1 MPFQAGPAYPAGI
14 PPLDITNVIGV
25 RVSVTGR
32 SPLLP
37 LAAQKLTNVGVRQNL
52 ATTTSEHFRP
62 ASEDHPVTMSGLKPV
77 YDLFDHYRA
86 TATLML
92 RNRIPGG

>member
-1 MPFQAGPAYPAGI
+1 M
-14 PPLDITNVIGV
+14 IGV

-37 LAAQKLTNVGVRQNL
+37 LAAQKMTNVDVTENL

-62 ASEDHPVTMSGLKPV
+62 ASEDHPVTMVGLKPA
-77 YDLFDHYRA
+77 YDRFDHYRA

-92 RNRIPGG
+92 RNRIPRG